1 MQNNRK
7 EKMDK
12 IMAMLTEGVEQVFS
26 SEKYAEWLRVCSKFH
41 HYSINNQILIL
52 MQTGGTASQVAGY
65 RKWQS
70 LGRQV
75 RKGEK
80 GIWIISPMQF
90 KQAGDDP
97 DAEEKI
103 TTLFKAATVF
113 DISQTDGDD
122 LPSLVE
128 ELTDDDASYDAII
141 EKLVKFSSVPVSFTS
156 DLPEGV
162 YGCFSPSEM
171 SIKVRDTI
179 SRSHRTKT
187 LVHEICHS
195 IFDADPKSKT
205 DRETKEVRAESCAYC
220 VCSALG
226 LDTSDYSF
234 GYIAGYSSGKDM
246 KELKSVMQDIKNTAD
261 KILSAILPMD
271 TADQRIAVRAS
282 A

>member
-26 SEKYAEWLRVCSKFH
+26 SEKYAQWLRVCSKFH

-75 RKGEK
+75 RKGEHA
-80 GIWIISPMQF
+80 ITIISPMQF
-90 KQAGDDP
+90 KKESSDP
-97 DAEEKI
+97 DADDEIK
-103 TTLFKAATVF
+103 TLFKASYVF

-141 EKLVKFSSVPVSFTS
+141 EKLIKFSSVPVSFTS

-246 KELKSVMQDIKNTAD
+246 KELKSVMQDIKTTAD
-261 KILSAILPMD
+261 KILSAIMP
-271 TADQRIAVRAS
+271 ADNSRIAVRAS

>member
-1 MQNNRK
+1 MESHRK

-12 IMAMLTEGVEQVFS
+12 IMSMLTEGVEQVFS

-80 GIWIISPMQF
+80 GIWIISPMQL
-90 KQAGDDP
+90 KQEGDDP

-103 TTLFKAATVF
+103 MTLFKAATVF

-141 EKLVKFSSVPVSFTS
+141 EKLIKFSSVPVSFTS

-187 LVHEICHS
+187 LIHEICHS
-195 IFDADPKSKT
+195 IWEKDPKAMI
-205 DRETKEVRAESCAYC
+205 DRQSAEVRAESTAYC
-220 VCSALG
+220 VCNALG
-226 LDTSDYSF
+226 LDTSQYSF
-234 GYIAGYSSGKDM
+234 GYITSYSSGKDL
-246 KELKSVMQDIKNTAD
+246 KELKAVMQDIKNTAD
-261 KILSAILPMD
+261 KILSAILPEPV
-271 TADQRIAVRAS
+271 DQRIAVRAS